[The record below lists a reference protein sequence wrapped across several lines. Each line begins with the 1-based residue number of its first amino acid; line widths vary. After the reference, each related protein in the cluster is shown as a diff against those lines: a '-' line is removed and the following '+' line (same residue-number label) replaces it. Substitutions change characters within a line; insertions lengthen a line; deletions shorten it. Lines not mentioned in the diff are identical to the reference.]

1 MFDLEQSLRQWRQ
14 EIEATLAFSS
24 EEIDELE
31 DHLRFSV
38 DAKLKEG
45 LTPENA
51 WTRSLG
57 GLGPASALALEFA
70 KDKLMPA
77 LWRLLI
83 AWWRPALLLFLFGLT
98 FSFCVQQ
105 GYQEA
110 QPGYIFD
117 PWVSE
122 PKLWG
127 MAWVCLVATLILL
140 PDKAQ
145 KNAVLA
151 GIGNAFCLI
160 PLLHILFY
168 NPLTEK
174 IIGTGWGHMAASFG
188 WLPISLSLIC
198 LLVLNVWWWKRNAA
212 NEEISVLLAVA
223 GTLILVLALS
233 PFVGEGIGN
242 LSIREV
248 YHMPTASEVTFTG
261 NIQSD
266 FLKWKFVDV
275 LIVSVIYIAN
285 ILPFGLALLICAG
298 IFIIRG
304 LARNRVIKA
313 PMRNEIFPSLPT
325 LPWLMALVGSGF
337 CWVLGSF
344 LEPPVSQNLR
354 QAEKA
359 VFHPSTNYGGLEIMV
374 LLSALFFFICGYE
387 LTRKLAR
394 ASRIRLFYAAMLV
407 TFELVMGLGLLP
419 LFPALPS
426 DSPPTVSAEPEWLT
440 WLLGLAVLLMA
451 FCQTFLMIRKLRH
464 QVGVISLW
472 KFEGRNLLEL
482 GLTLGL
488 IFAGSGL
495 ILYMVAVVMAFES
508 TSVISAM
515 IAWGNSIKDPAVNHF
530 YPQIYGTP
538 DHLAFWVT
546 SGIGYLSFCLAA
558 GLGAVIV
565 LSALEFIRFN
575 SFRLYKIRKARQG
588 LAETLVL
595 SE

>member
-31 DHLRFSV
+31 DHLRFSI

-57 GLGPASALALEFA
+57 GLGSASALALEFA

-98 FSFCVQQ
+98 FVFCVQQ
-105 GYQEA
+105 GWQ
-110 QPGYIFD
+110 QSTPGYKFD

-127 MAWVCLVATLILL
+127 MAWVCFIATLILL
-140 PDKAQ
+140 PDKTQ

-160 PLLHILFY
+160 PLLHVLFY
-168 NPLTEK
+168 NGLTEK
-174 IIGTGWGHMAASFG
+174 MIGAGWSHMAAAFG
-188 WLPISLSLIC
+188 WLPISLSLIG
-198 LLVLNVWWWKRNAA
+198 LVVLNFWLWKRGAA
-212 NEEISVLLAVA
+212 NEKFSALLAVA
-223 GTLILVLALS
+223 GTLILVLTLS
-233 PFVGEGIGN
+233 PFVGEWIGN

-248 YHMPTASEVTFTG
+248 YYMPTASEVTFTG
-261 NIQSD
+261 NVQSE

-275 LIVSVIYIAN
+275 LITSVIYIAN
-285 ILPFGLALLICAG
+285 ILPFGLVFLICAG
-298 IFIIRG
+298 ILMIRV
-304 LARNRVIKA
+304 LAPKGATNVA
-313 PMRNEIFPSLPT
+313 SCDGTFPSLSS
-325 LPWLMALVGSGF
+325 LPWILALVGNCLCWLTGQWVEPNFSEQVREMKKSG
-337 CWVLGSF
+337 SH
-344 LEPPVSQNLR
+344 
-354 QAEKA
+354 A
-359 VFHPSTNYGGLEIMV
+359 VINYGGLEFIV
-374 LLSALFFFICGYE
+374 LLSAFAFFVCGYE
-387 LTRKLAR
+387 LTKRLAR

-407 TFELVMGLGLLP
+407 TFELVVALGLFP
-419 LFPALPS
+419 LFSAQGP
-426 DSPPTVSAEPEWLT
+426 VSSEPEWLS
-440 WLLGLAVLLMA
+440 WLLPLSVLLMA
-451 FCQTFLMIRKLRH
+451 FCQTLLIVRKLRGH
-464 QVGVISLW
+464 TGLISLW
-472 KFEGRNLLEL
+472 KFDGANLVEL

-495 ILYMVAVVMAFES
+495 ILYMVATVMAFES
-508 TSVISAM
+508 VSVIQAM
-515 IAWGNSIKDPAVNHF
+515 IAWGESIQKPAVNHF
-530 YPQIYGTP
+530 YPQMYGTP
-538 DHLAFWVT
+538 DHLAFWVA
-546 SGIGYLSFCLAA
+546 SGITYLSLCLAA

-575 SFRLYKIRKARQG
+575 LFRLHKVRKARQG
-588 LAETLVL
+588 LAVTLAFN
-595 SE
+595 E